1 MRLRRTA
8 AGLVAAAVS
17 LGLAGCSDGPSN
29 GPGAGAQAS
38 GDVGGVDTP
47 GPSGAPAAP
56 ASAFRASV
64 DRVVDGDTF
73 VALVGG
79 RRVRVRLVGVDA
91 PETVKEGAPVGCYG
105 PQASRYLK
113 ALLRPRSQVRGAYE
127 AGGRT
132 DRFGRDLWDVWLPDG
147 RFVQGLLVGGGLA
160 RAREIRPQ
168 HEHAAWLA
176 RVQADARAARAGLWG
191 VCAT

>member
-1 MRLRRTA
+1 MRLRPDV

-17 LGLAGCSDGPSN
+17 IVLAGCGGGSSG
-29 GPGAGAQAS
+29 AS
-38 GDVGGVDTP
+38 GTGPVAGVDAP
-47 GPSGAPAAP
+47 GPSGAPAP
-56 ASAFRASV
+56 PLSAFTATV

-79 RRVRVRLVGVDA
+79 RRVRVRVIGVDA

-105 PQASRYLK
+105 PQASAYLK
-113 ALLRPRSQVRGAYE
+113 ALLRPRARVSGAYE

-147 RFVQGLLVGGGLA
+147 RFVQGLLVSGGYA

-191 VCAT
+191 ACST